1 MEHFPMYFD
10 VFTSKE
16 NLRKMLDSYRKQKDA
31 FILTISPLLPTYP
44 LFYLKSGK
52 IRGMFIPF
60 EKKFNGSVNLD
71 VVNLVDENDETGLL
85 LMTDYRGPSL
95 LLFSMFERVR
105 VE

>member
-1 MEHFPMYFD
+1 
-10 VFTSKE
+10 
-16 NLRKMLDSYRKQKDA
+16 
-31 FILTISPLLPTYP
+31 
-44 LFYLKSGK
+44 
-52 IRGMFIPF
+52 MFIPF

-71 VVNLVDENDETGLL
+71 VVNLVDENDEIGLL